1 MIPLKQ
7 RPLLKS
13 FTSKFKTLFAL
24 PRVANS
30 YTLLPSYNSNHSY
43 NDEIYLITFY
53 LLSIL
58 ILSVVEFFK
67 PQKGLKILAVSDGSS
82 LEQYSEHGYEL
93 IVTYKRIESL
103 IRLFQIA

>member
-1 MIPLKQ
+1 MILLKQ

-13 FTSKFKTLFAL
+13 FTSKFKTLFTL
-24 PRVANS
+24 PREAN
-30 YTLLPSYNSNHSY
+30 YYNFY

-103 IRLFQIA
+103 IIFQIA